1 MEVERSAPTVEEAID
16 AALAELGI
24 TEQEAEVTVVQEG
37 RSGFLRLNSQLA
49 VVRVRPREA
58 SPDDQTP
65 TSEDHVAVDSAVEGA
80 LEGVE
85 AEPLGDQGERQEDED
100 ERALV
105 AEQAD
110 LAADFV
116 EGLLETMGIE
126 ADVDIVVSDGI
137 TYVDVLPS
145 NEAVSV
151 GALIGK
157 HGATLDAV
165 QELVRV
171 GLLRATSERCR
182 VVVDVEDYRKR
193 RRQQLIRRATEAAQR
208 VRTTGRPERLDPMSS
223 LERKIVHEAVSR
235 VQGVGSSSEG
245 QDPARYVVIE
255 PE

>member
-24 TEQEAEVTVVQEG
+24 TEQEAEVTIVQEP
-37 RSGFLRLNSQLA
+37 RSGFLRRSSQTA
-49 VVRVRPREA
+49 VVRVRPLAVSADARIPRSEPQSKDA
-58 SPDDQTP
+58 PD
-65 TSEDHVAVDSAVEGA
+65 AVEQA
-80 LEGVE
+80 D
-85 AEPLGDQGERQEDED
+85 PGDAGEEDD
-100 ERALV
+100 EALV

-126 ADVDIVVSDGI
+126 ADIDITSSDGV

-145 NEAVSV
+145 NETVSV
-151 GALIGK
+151 GVLIGK

-171 GLLRATSERCR
+171 GLLRATGERCL

-193 RRQQLIRRATEAAQR
+193 RRQQLIRRATEVAER
-208 VRTTGRPERLDPMSS
+208 VRSTGRSERLDPMSS
-223 LERKIVHEAVSR
+223 FERKIVHDAVGR
-235 VQGVGSSSEG
+235 VPGVGSSSEG
-245 QDPARYVVIE
+245 EDPSRYVVVQ

>member
-24 TEQEAEVTVVQEG
+24 TEQEAEVTVVQEA
-37 RSGFLRLNSQLA
+37 RSGFLRLSSQPA
-49 VVRVRPREA
+49 VVRVRAREGSGDA
-58 SPDDQTP
+58 RSRR
-65 TSEDHVAVDSAVEGA
+65 SEDSAEDPG
-80 LEGVE
+80 EE
-85 AEPLGDQGERQEDED
+85 AGTGEDPGESDGDDHEEI
-100 ERALV
+100 LI

-126 ADVDIVVSDGI
+126 ADVDISSSDGT

-145 NEAVSV
+145 SEAVSV

-157 HGATLDAV
+157 YGATLDAV

-171 GLLRATSERCR
+171 GLLRATGERCL

-193 RRQQLIRRATEAAQR
+193 RRQQLVRRATEVAER
-208 VRTTGRPERLDPMSS
+208 VRSTGRAERLDPMSS
-223 LERKIVHEAVSR
+223 FERKIVHDAVGR
-235 VQGVGSSSEG
+235 VVGVGSSSEG
-245 QDPARYVVIE
+245 EDPSRYVVIQ

>member
-24 TEQEAEVTVVQEG
+24 TEQEAEVTIVQEP
-37 RSGFLRLNSQLA
+37 RSGFLRRSSQTA
-49 VVRVRPREA
+49 VVRVRPLAVSADARIPRSEPQSKDA
-58 SPDDQTP
+58 PD
-65 TSEDHVAVDSAVEGA
+65 AVEQA
-80 LEGVE
+80 D
-85 AEPLGDQGERQEDED
+85 PGDAGEEDD
-100 ERALV
+100 EALV

-126 ADVDIVVSDGI
+126 ADIDITSSDGV

-145 NEAVSV
+145 NETVSV
-151 GALIGK
+151 GVLIGK

-171 GLLRATSERCR
+171 GLLRATGERCL

-193 RRQQLIRRATEAAQR
+193 RRQQLIRRATEVAER
-208 VRTTGRPERLDPMSS
+208 VRSTGRSERLDPMSS
-223 LERKIVHEAVSR
+223 FERKIVHDAVGR
-235 VQGVGSSSEG
+235 VPGVGSSSEG
-245 QDPARYVVIE
+245 EDPSRYVVVQ
-255 PE
+255 PG

>member
-24 TEQEAEVTVVQEG
+24 TEQEAEVTIVQEP
-37 RSGFLRLNSQLA
+37 RSGFLRRSSQTA
-49 VVRVRPREA
+49 VVRVRPLAVSADARIPRSEPQSKDA
-58 SPDDQTP
+58 PD
-65 TSEDHVAVDSAVEGA
+65 AVEQQA
-80 LEGVE
+80 
-85 AEPLGDQGERQEDED
+85 APGDAGEEEDD
-100 ERALV
+100 EALV

-126 ADVDIVVSDGI
+126 ADIDITSSDGV

-145 NEAVSV
+145 NETVSV
-151 GALIGK
+151 GVLIGK

-171 GLLRATSERCR
+171 GLLRATGERCL

-193 RRQQLIRRATEAAQR
+193 RRQQLIRRATEVAER
-208 VRTTGRPERLDPMSS
+208 VRSTGRSERLDPMSS
-223 LERKIVHEAVSR
+223 FERKIVHDAVGR
-235 VQGVGSSSEG
+235 VPGVGSSSEG
-245 QDPARYVVIE
+245 EDPSRYVVVQ